1 LSGSQSKAPGS
12 AGGYLLVTTTTRWLG
27 AARTPLALANAGFE
41 VSLLTPKGSL
51 AEHSGY
57 VSKIAYVPDRAT
69 PREWIHALAATVRGT
84 SPWLIIPG
92 DDTALRL
99 LELLVLAPPDGMS
112 SALHF
117 ELMALIVT
125 SLGDP
130 AHYRKS
136 IDKTLFPKAVEA
148 LGVRVAPWI
157 VARSV
162 PEVEQFAVTVGYPIV
177 LKRNHSW
184 ASTGVRICAN
194 SAELTPAFAALLK
207 ATRDEFDSSGTEG
220 LLAQT
225 YVNGTTK
232 FYTCVAWKGSL
243 VAGYAGETLVWSEG
257 FGGVPTV
264 NRYHRDDRLR
274 AAATRLI
281 AGFGISGFVAAE
293 FIADRDTDDAWV
305 IEINRR
311 LVGGSHRGGPMRVDH
326 WAALRAVLTST
337 SMPTRA
343 DLDPGEEHICVNFPQ
358 EWLRDPKSHWL
369 REHPVD
375 VPWDEPELIAAML
388 ELRNES

>member
-1 LSGSQSKAPGS
+1 VSTPVLI
-12 AGGYLLVTTTTRWLG
+12 VTTTTRWLG

-69 PREWIHALAATVRGT
+69 PREWIHALAATVRAT